1 MSHDP
6 SGASQAAEKREHRGP
21 VRARFLRVVAEL
33 LTGIAIC
40 AALVAMV
47 DGFGP

>member
-6 SGASQAAEKREHRGP
+6 IAGRRSEDSEDVGP

-33 LTGIAIC
+33 LAGIAIC

>member
-6 SGASQAAEKREHRGP
+6 VGAEGSEDRETAGP

-33 LTGIAIC
+33 FAGIAIC